1 QRRCLRVFLIGT
13 SGYKKVPL
21 KQLFSRHLICSLAP
35 DLCAKV
41 ERELKINIADME
53 GEAANDNQED
63 AADNDNVSNEDDT
76 DLADGDKQD
85 QNAGNMAND
94 GTEGLADDDG
104 EQLEDDNAEV
114 DHSDDDDDPNDSKFG
129 LNGKPAQWT
138 SDKFW
143 NFVDDRLE
151 QTRIEV
157 RKKSTDR
164 AEYENEFRSL
174 MVYLFQLDLQEYPG
188 RKKVP
193 KLLKGA
199 SPQWQ
204 TTIHNKLLW

>member
-21 KQLFSRHLICSLAP
+21 KRLFSRHLICSLAP

-53 GEAANDNQED
+53 AEAANEIHED
-63 AADNDNVSNEDDT
+63 AADDDNGSNEDDT
-76 DLADGDKQD
+76 DLADGDRQGQGGGD
-85 QNAGNMAND
+85 AAND
-94 GTEGLADDDG
+94 GTEGLEGADG
-104 EQLEDDNAEV
+104 EQFEDDNVE
-114 DHSDDDDDPNDSKFG
+114 DPNDDDDDPNDSKFG
-129 LNGKPAQWT
+129 LNGKPARWT

-151 QTRIEV
+151 RTRIEV

-164 AEYENEFRSL
+164 AEYEDEFRSL
-174 MVYLFQLDLQEYPG
+174 MVLLFQLDLQEYPG